1 MLPDIPRELIEP
13 EAVKAAAAAVEA
25 ATAAADAAAA
35 ELARN
40 RQLLAAAAA
49 DIENTRRDRTGL
61 LAKGAELGAKP
72 VRELRRLEGER
83 VALRDDLEELG
94 RALAARAESAAEE
107 ARQAAVEFEK
117 ARHSALVHLEAE
129 VSEALIGAA
138 VEALA
143 PLVVILEAL
152 SKGRTET
159 LLVDPDPLSRA
170 VRRVLN
176 RVHAAL
182 LSKPPQFS
190 QAAALMEPGRFK
202 YKPLSLCQRHKR
214 DHGAQAA

>member
-1 MLPDIPRELIEP
+1 MPDIPQELTEP
-13 EAVKAAAAAVEA
+13 EAVKAAAAALNA
-25 ATAAADAAAA
+25 ATAAADTAAA
-35 ELARN
+35 EFARN
-40 RQLLAAAAA
+40 RQLVAAAAA
-49 DIENTRRDRTGL
+49 DAENTRRERTER
-61 LAKGAELGAKP
+61 LAKGADVGEKP

-83 VALRDDLEELG
+83 IALRDDLEERG

-117 ARHSALVHLEAE
+117 ARHAALVNLDAE
-129 VSEALIGAA
+129 VSETLIGAA

-143 PLVVILEAL
+143 PLVVIREAL
-152 SKGRTET
+152 SKDLSEP

-176 RVHAAL
+176 QVHTAL
-182 LSKPPQFS
+182 SSKPPQFPE
-190 QAAALMEPGRFK
+190 AAALMEPGRFK